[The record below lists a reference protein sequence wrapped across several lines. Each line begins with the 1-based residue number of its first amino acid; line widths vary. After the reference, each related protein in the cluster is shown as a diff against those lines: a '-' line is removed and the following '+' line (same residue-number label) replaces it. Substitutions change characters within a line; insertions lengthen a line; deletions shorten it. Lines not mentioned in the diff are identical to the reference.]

1 VTLKDTKWRVVGE
14 FAPAETTSL
23 QLTDATIQFNCGAKT
38 YQRNL
43 VTGVSTD
50 GLIPAGYIPQCDS
63 RVEAKMSTEDYG
75 AESMAMA
82 ENNMFWLE
90 RRPDLTLMP
99 GTTTDLP
106 PLDRQTARGGAK
118 TSRKGLSFEDALL
131 VAVGANGVASV
142 KGSVVTAHEY
152 WILRKT
158 SSMRSRIADGAKMV
172 TAILS
177 GYALGYYLGL
187 ISDMKTI
194 RIAHLRI
201 LSRSHRNQSFG
212 LIWAS
217 D

>member
-1 VTLKDTKWRVVGE
+1 MTLKDTKWRVVGE

-63 RVEAKMSTEDYG
+63 RVAAKMSTEDYG

-106 PLDRQTARGGAK
+106 PLDRQTARGVQRRLEKAFPSKTLFWLRLAQTESRALKGA
-118 TSRKGLSFEDALL
+118 L
-131 VAVGANGVASV
+131 
-142 KGSVVTAHEY
+142 
-152 WILRKT
+152 
-158 SSMRSRIADGAKMV
+158 
-172 TAILS
+172 
-177 GYALGYYLGL
+177 
-187 ISDMKTI
+187 
-194 RIAHLRI
+194 
-201 LSRSHRNQSFG
+201 
-212 LIWAS
+212 
-217 D
+217 